1 MPILLMQT
9 VLPAGGE
16 VMVLD
21 VAKSLRADAV
31 ARLCLPLIN
40 CLPYVSLYI
49 YSQHIPPPPSPPTPP
64 HPTPTTTT
72 TINAL
77 GSTRY
82 CGRKVHDDDALPKL
96 LWTRAFRVRNS

>member
-40 CLPYVSLYI
+40 CLP
-49 YSQHIPPPPSPPTPP
+49 
-64 HPTPTTTT
+64 
-72 TINAL
+72 
-77 GSTRY
+77 
-82 CGRKVHDDDALPKL
+82 
-96 LWTRAFRVRNS
+96 